1 MIEFYITLGI
11 LLVILFAL
19 ASYSV
24 FIVKQWENGV
34 ILRFGK
40 IVNVQEKG
48 STSGSRSST
57 PS

>member
-11 LLVILFAL
+11 LLVILFEL

-40 IVNVQEKG
+40 IVRALYTYNE
-48 STSGSRSST
+48 RA
-57 PS
+57 